1 MTPRVSFGAGQTGRL
16 TSHVDWALAGLFGER
31 VIGWFVIT
39 KTRKGEA
46 MFVCVCLASGR
57 ATTADHPAVLCV
69 AVSGLTLATG
79 PLIHAPFRGR
89 RIMPGKGG
97 G

>member
-46 MFVCVCLASGR
+46 MFVCVYVS
-57 ATTADHPAVLCV
+57 PAVVQRLLIILLYCV
-69 AVSGLTLATG
+69 L
-79 PLIHAPFRGR
+79 PFLG
-89 RIMPGKGG
+89 
-97 G
+97 